1 MLSETVNIIKIK
13 LESHKNDIFTAGIII
28 LTAVAGF
35 GLGRLSAIYGQKK
48 SIEIEYPKVS
58 ADKAAAVADFSN
70 LKVLLNEEKMY
81 IASKNSDKYYL
92 PWCSGVQRIKEEN
105 KIWFASKEDAEKAGY
120 KPSANCKGI

>member
-13 LESHKNDIFTAGIII
+13 LESRKNDIFTAGIII

-35 GLGRLSAIYGQKK
+35 GLGRLSAIYEQKK
-48 SIEIEYPKVS
+48 PIEIEYPGIS
-58 ADKAAAVADFSN
+58 QAAAVVDFTDS
-70 LKVLLNEEKMY
+70 KARLLNVEKMY
-81 IASKNSDKYYL
+81 VVSKNSDKYHL
-92 PWCSGVQRIKEEN
+92 PWCSGAQRIKEEN